1 MLSDLQGCSENLGFV
16 QTVAL
21 ERLTPVELLPLTQ
34 VSEDSPTRIR
44 IDDKGRMRDATITA
58 QSIDGEVY
66 IKYDDESS
74 MQLPAEHCVDLAS
87 AKYYWV

>member
-1 MLSDLQGCSENLGFV
+1 M
-16 QTVAL
+16 AL

-44 IDDKGRMRDATITA
+44 IDDQGRMRDATIKA
-58 QSIDGEVY
+58 QSIDGKVY
-66 IKYDDESS
+66 IEYDDEQQ
-74 MQLPAEHCVDLAS
+74 MQLPTQHCVDLAS